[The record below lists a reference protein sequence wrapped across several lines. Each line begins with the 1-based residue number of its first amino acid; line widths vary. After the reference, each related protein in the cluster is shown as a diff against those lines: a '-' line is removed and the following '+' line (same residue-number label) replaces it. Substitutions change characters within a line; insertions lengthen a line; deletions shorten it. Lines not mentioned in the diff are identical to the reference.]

1 METFVNL
8 FKEADAF
15 IWGPVMLVFLLGTGL
30 FLTLGLRGITVSRVA
45 YGFGMLWRG
54 RGPEPGSEGQ
64 TSPFNALCTALAAT
78 IGTGNIAGVATAI
91 VLGGP
96 GAVFWMWLT
105 AALGMAT
112 KYAETV
118 LAVKYREVDAVGNYV
133 GGPMYYIKNGLGD
146 GWKWLSILFAF
157 FGMVA
162 AFGIGNTIQANSL
175 AQTTQIN
182 FGVPPWLTATI
193 LAVLTFLVII
203 GGIRRLGAVAGN
215 MVPFMV
221 VAYVGGAL
229 VIIGTHIDQIPGALA
244 LIFGDAFT
252 GTAAAGGFAGS
263 TVMAA
268 MHFGVA
274 RGVFSNEA
282 GLGTAPIAHA
292 TAQTD
297 HPVRQGTIGMLGTFI
312 DTIVVCS
319 MTALVIIMT
328 GAWTGGQTGA
338 ALSTQAFGAGLPGY
352 GRSVVIF
359 GLLIFSYTTLLG
371 WSYYGERLAAFIFG
385 VRAIWPYRF
394 LWIVMIFVGAM
405 AQNHLDL
412 LWLIAD
418 VLNGLMALP
427 NLIAPAAAQPPSFS
441 ASPSIISRTKKVLA
455 AANNHGIEAGPSA
468 PFNNR
473 VSGRSSICCN
483 VSRRTKSPKSWT
495 ISSAM
500 PSSRNLRPI
509 SNFGVAS
516 ASFSGKKASRNAQ
529 TGTSARFA
537 FRVTAWLPLRQDLIK
552 DGADRIGTI
561 LAGTIENRIRQTPL
575 AGTGGRQQSHHV
587 VGGKQGSRGKRPL
600 DRIGLGEPGNP
611 RPVLGQRSLSF
622 QFLRQFARP
631 GHRAPGNGTRTHP
644 SLPS

>member
-1 METFVNL
+1 MDKLVNL
-8 FKEADAF
+8 FNQADTF

-30 FLTLGLRGITVSRVA
+30 FLTLGLRGITFSRIA
-45 YGFGMLWRG
+45 YGFGMMWRG
-54 RGPEPGSEGQ
+54 RVPEPGSEGQ
-64 TSPFNALCTALAAT
+64 TSPFNAFSTALAAT

-118 LAVKYREVDAVGNYV
+118 LAVKYREVDPIGNHV

-146 GWKWLSILFAF
+146 GWKWLGVLFAL

-175 AQTTQIN
+175 AQTAQVN
-182 FGVPPWLTATI
+182 FGIPPWLTATV
-193 LAVLTFLVII
+193 LAALTFLVII
-203 GGIRRLGAVAGN
+203 GGIRRLGAVAGKL
-215 MVPFMV
+215 VPFMV

-229 VIIGTHIDQIPGALA
+229 VIILVHIDQLPAALA
-244 LIFGDAFT
+244 LILGDAFT
-252 GTAAAGGFAGS
+252 GTAAVGGFAGS

-274 RGVFSNEA
+274 RGIFSNEA

-338 ALSTQAFGAGLPGY
+338 ALSTQAFGVGLPGY

-371 WSYYGERLAAFIFG
+371 WSYYGERLAAFVFG
-385 VRAIWPYRF
+385 VRAILPYRF

-405 AQNHLDL
+405 AQDQLDL

-418 VLNGLMALP
+418 ILNGLMAIP
-427 NLIAPAAAQPPSFS
+427 NLIALLLL
-441 ASPSIISRTKKVLA
+441 SPVVFRLTIDYF
-455 AANNHGIEAGPSA
+455 EAEKEP
-468 PFNNR
+468 
-473 VSGRSSICCN
+473 
-483 VSRRTKSPKSWT
+483 
-495 ISSAM
+495 
-500 PSSRNLRPI
+500 RN
-509 SNFGVAS
+509 G
-516 ASFSGKKASRNAQ
+516 
-529 TGTSARFA
+529 
-537 FRVTAWLPLRQDLIK
+537 
-552 DGADRIGTI
+552 
-561 LAGTIENRIRQTPL
+561 
-575 AGTGGRQQSHHV
+575 
-587 VGGKQGSRGKRPL
+587 
-600 DRIGLGEPGNP
+600 
-611 RPVLGQRSLSF
+611 
-622 QFLRQFARP
+622 
-631 GHRAPGNGTRTHP
+631 
-644 SLPS
+644 